1 MSQFI
6 TRQCA
11 TDSLHSI
18 RSMHSHEPLAHPV
31 VSKSPRGQFF
41 LRGMGVV
48 LPSVLMLW
56 IFVAAYRFVDS
67 NIAEPINS
75 GLRLVVALSAESIPL
90 EQFLPTEAEVAAEQT
105 RALQLRLDA
114 STSSAR
120 WTLVREH
127 ISAWWNARWYL
138 DLVGLV
144 IAVVAVY
151 ALGRLVGGFLG
162 RTLLAA
168 FEAGLLTVPGIRQVY
183 PALKQ
188 VVEFLF
194 GGTKKR
200 LDFNRVVMIEY
211 PRAGVW
217 SVGLVTGETA
227 PQLVATVGDSLTVFV
242 PSSPTPFT
250 GWIVS
255 VPKSQVREV
264 DLTIDEAL
272 RYLVSAGVVV
282 PQARPSARETPAT
295 TINQS
300 EKTAS
305 ELSVKL

>member
-1 MSQFI
+1 
-6 TRQCA
+6 
-11 TDSLHSI
+11 
-18 RSMHSHEPLAHPV
+18 MHSHEPLAHPV

-41 LRGMGVV
+41 LRGVGVV

-75 GLRLVVALSAESIPL
+75 GLRLVAALSAESIPL

-105 RALQLRLDA
+105 RALQLRLDTSA
-114 STSSAR
+114 SAAR

-217 SVGLVTGETA
+217 SMGLVTGETA

-250 GWIVS
+250 GWIIS
-255 VPKSQVREV
+255 VPKSQVHEV

-282 PQARPSARETPAT
+282 PQARPSARETPAIT
-295 TINQS
+295 NNQS
-300 EKTAS
+300 EKTAAD
-305 ELSVKL
+305 LSVRL

>member
-1 MSQFI
+1 
-6 TRQCA
+6 
-11 TDSLHSI
+11 
-18 RSMHSHEPLAHPV
+18 MHSHEPLAHPV

-41 LRGMGVV
+41 LRGVGVV

-105 RALQLRLDA
+105 RTLQLRLDA
-114 STSSAR
+114 SASAAR

-217 SVGLVTGETA
+217 SMGLVTGETA

-250 GWIVS
+250 GWIIS
-255 VPKSQVREV
+255 VPKSQVHEV

-282 PQARPSARETPAT
+282 PQARPSARETPAIT
-295 TINQS
+295 TNQS
-300 EKTAS
+300 EKTAAD
-305 ELSVKL
+305 LSVRL

>member
-1 MSQFI
+1 
-6 TRQCA
+6 
-11 TDSLHSI
+11 
-18 RSMHSHEPLAHPV
+18 MHSHEPLAHPV

-41 LRGMGVV
+41 LRGVGVV

-105 RALQLRLDA
+105 RALQLRLDTSA
-114 STSSAR
+114 SAAR

-217 SVGLVTGETA
+217 SMGLVTGETA

-250 GWIVS
+250 GWIIS
-255 VPKSQVREV
+255 VPKSQVHEV

-282 PQARPSARETPAT
+282 PQARPSARETPAIT
-295 TINQS
+295 TNQS
-300 EKTAS
+300 EKTAAD
-305 ELSVKL
+305 LSVKL

>member
-1 MSQFI
+1 
-6 TRQCA
+6 
-11 TDSLHSI
+11 
-18 RSMHSHEPLAHPV
+18 MHSHEPLAHPV

-41 LRGMGVV
+41 LRGVGVV

-75 GLRLVVALSAESIPL
+75 GLRLVAALSAESIPL

-114 STSSAR
+114 SASAAR

-217 SVGLVTGETA
+217 SMGLVTGETA

-250 GWIVS
+250 GWIIS
-255 VPKSQVREV
+255 VPKSQVHEV

-282 PQARPSARETPAT
+282 PQARPSARETPAIT
-295 TINQS
+295 TNQS
-300 EKTAS
+300 EKTAAD
-305 ELSVKL
+305 LSVKL

>member
-1 MSQFI
+1 MP
-6 TRQCA
+6 
-11 TDSLHSI
+11 SI
-18 RSMHSHEPLAHPV
+18 EPLARPV

-41 LRGMGVV
+41 LRGIGVV

-56 IFVAAYRFVDS
+56 IFVAAYRFVDG

-114 STSSAR
+114 SGSAAR

-138 DLVGLV
+138 DLVGLL
-144 IAVVAVY
+144 IAIVAVY

-162 RTLLAA
+162 RTLLSA

-217 SVGLVTGETA
+217 SMGLVTGETA
-227 PQLVATVGDSLTVFV
+227 AQLVPTVGDSLTVFV

-255 VPKSQVREV
+255 VPKSQVHEV

-282 PQARPSARETPAT
+282 PQARPDARDKPALKPALT
-295 TINQS
+295 NSQS
-300 EKTAS
+300 T
-305 ELSVKL
+305 

>member
-1 MSQFI
+1 
-6 TRQCA
+6 
-11 TDSLHSI
+11 
-18 RSMHSHEPLAHPV
+18 MHSHEPLAHPV

-41 LRGMGVV
+41 LRGVGVV

-114 STSSAR
+114 SASAAR

-217 SVGLVTGETA
+217 SMGLVTGETA

-250 GWIVS
+250 GWIIS
-255 VPKSQVREV
+255 VPKSQVHEV

-282 PQARPSARETPAT
+282 PQARPSARETPAIT
-295 TINQS
+295 TNQS
-300 EKTAS
+300 EKTAA
-305 ELSVKL
+305 ELGVRL